1 MKLGKNKDRKKVKV
15 HITTDQFSKENGE
28 DRIEEFFYGTMVEK
42 AGKTYVLYDEIQAHE
57 DINTRIKIDEDYVSI
72 GRSGGIKTLLRFMED
87 ADTESL
93 YSCIQGDF
101 YLKIFTRKVE
111 VDMGEEEINI
121 DLDYD
126 LRIIG
131 LFDGTNKVNI
141 KITKI
146 TK

>member
-1 MKLGKNKDRKKVKV
+1 MKLEKNKARQKVKIQI
-15 HITTDQFSKENGE
+15 ITEQFSEENGK
-28 DRIEEFFYGTMVEK
+28 DRIEEFFYGTMIEK

-57 DINTRIKIDEDYVSI
+57 EINTRIKIDDDYVSI
-72 GRSGGIKTLLRFMED
+72 GRSGGIKTLLRFIED

-111 VDMGEEEINI
+111 VDVGEEEINI

-131 LFDGTNKVNI
+131 LFDGKNKVNI

-146 TK
+146 N